1 MWNRDLTEGFC
12 VTSLGGAITG
22 GGGGAYFWN
31 FTLLCNTDFH
41 VLT

>member
-22 GGGGAYFWN
+22 GGGAYFWN